1 MQSCSLGVFSLAIRA
16 ALGNAKAGGRA
27 VFPHPLPYFPYPPI
41 TQHLL
46 KPCACPCKQESH
58 IPGSKKM
65 MALRHAYSL
74 SSIWMSLKGFTSSS
88 KILVATRAISSS
100 GQCIGMMKS
109 FPGDKGEIQ
118 HWMHCRN
125 GLTHQLSRPGLPVV
139 LLPCWAELQHRSSHP
154 DSQWRGKAWIWLFG
168 P

>member
-1 MQSCSLGVFSLAIRA
+1 MQSCCQGVFSLAIRV
-16 ALGNAKAGGRA
+16 ALRNAKAGGRA
-27 VFPHPLPYFPYPPI
+27 AFPHPLPYFSYPPI
-41 TQHLL
+41 THLL
-46 KPCACPCKQESH
+46 KPCACSCKQESH

-118 HWMHCRN
+118 CWMHCRN
-125 GLTHQLSRPGLPVV
+125 GLTHRLPRPGLPDSPTAVQS
-139 LLPCWAELQHRSSHP
+139 CEQHP
-154 DSQWRGKAWIWLFG
+154 DSQRKSKVWIWLFG